1 MKKLISTSLIAIAG
15 FTMSSIALSA
25 GGIPQSFPA
34 HSTAIGK
41 MPSQAISRQPSFP
54 PARAMPTIPTRP
66 AMPTIPTRP
75 AMPSQSIQG
84 TSRIPAGPGLNGFN
98 NRGPR

>member
-1 MKKLISTSLIAIAG
+1 MKKILSISLFAIAG
-15 FTMSSIALSA
+15 LAMSSVALSA

-41 MPSQAISRQPSFP
+41 MPSQVRLPSFP

-66 AMPTIPTRP
+66 AMP
-75 AMPSQSIQG
+75 SQSIPG